1 MANINKSEGYKL
13 LLEIKS
19 TIIELIETISE
30 TQAVH
35 VDRHMLNEWSDELK
49 YLVTGDN
56 RTLSKAI
63 EEYIELYSAKEE
75 LEQEKNSLEDNLTG
89 LYETNDNLTSIVDDL
104 EHRIEDLIKEK
115 ASLNQIINSSEF
127 LNR

>member
-13 LLEIKS
+13 LLEVKAAIV
-19 TIIELIETISE
+19 ELIETISE

-89 LYETNDNLTSIVDDL
+89 LYETNDNLTSIIDTL
-104 EHRIEDLIKEK
+104 EHQNKNLRKEVQNYQQI
-115 ASLNQIINSSEF
+115 LNQVN
-127 LNR
+127 N